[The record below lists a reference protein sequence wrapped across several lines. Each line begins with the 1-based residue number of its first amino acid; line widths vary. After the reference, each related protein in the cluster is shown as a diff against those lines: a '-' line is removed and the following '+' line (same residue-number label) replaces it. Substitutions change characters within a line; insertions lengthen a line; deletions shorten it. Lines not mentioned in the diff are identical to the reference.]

1 VAVPV
6 RWAVRCRSS
15 TSAQVHLTAGHP
27 LRPPGNSRST
37 ATRTPLSRV
46 HRAWPNPAAGQHAG
60 PNSAGP
66 NSAGPNSGIRQNGEP
81 SRPRHHHALRGRRHC
96 GAPQT
101 RGRTYAALPC
111 AAPRYSAPRYA
122 APRNAERPHGRRHC
136 GAPQTGGRTYAGHL
150 YAVLLYAGRLYAVL
164 LYAVL
169 LYAVLL
175 YAVLL
180 YAVLLYAGRTYAG
193 RPYAGR
199 PYAGRPYAVLLYAG
213 RQFQSGVHRS
223 GGHRRVRRGATA
235 QACLLEGCR
244 LYRSGPGR
252 PRVYRDA
259 HASCFPAPNVAR
271 AQG

>member
-180 YAVLLYAGRTYAG
+180 YAVLLYAVLLYAG
-193 RPYAGR
+193 RT
-199 PYAGRPYAVLLYAG
+199 YAG